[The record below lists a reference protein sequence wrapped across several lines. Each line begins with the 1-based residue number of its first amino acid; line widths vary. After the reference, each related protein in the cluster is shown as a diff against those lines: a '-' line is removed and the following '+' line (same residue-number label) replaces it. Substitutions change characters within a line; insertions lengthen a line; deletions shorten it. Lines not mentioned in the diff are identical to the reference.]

1 MNNNLKKF
9 KEDYNKAKEDDKEVF
24 DSMGVMYDIN
34 YAKYLI
40 EYLESQ

>member
-24 DSMGVMYDIN
+24 DSMGVCTILTMQN
-34 YAKYLI
+34 T
-40 EYLESQ
+40 